1 MDETFGD
8 LLCATGIAD
17 DIVVY
22 GYNSDFS
29 DHDENLRAVLQ
40 RAHETGLRFSLDK
53 CKFRCTGLPFLGHII
68 GAEGL
73 QPDPRKIG
81 SILSMSSPLH
91 PQSNGLSERTVQTVK
106 DLLHKCKESG
116 QDPHLAMLCLRGT
129 PLGHDLPSLAE
140 LLNGR
145 VYQTNRKNR
154 RHLRATGEHFQ
165 LQSDEVPDDV
175 TVDESTSCAADPGEH
190 SISSAP
196 AFPVSAAC
204 SPAEPPESVL
214 QSSTAD
220 LSPVQP
226 LRKSNR
232 TIKALDRLK
241 L

>member
-1 MDETFGD
+1 
-8 LLCATGIAD
+8 
-17 DIVVY
+17 
-22 GYNSDFS
+22 
-29 DHDENLRAVLQ
+29 
-40 RAHETGLRFSLDK
+40 
-53 CKFRCTGLPFLGHII
+53 
-68 GAEGL
+68 
-73 QPDPRKIG
+73 
-81 SILSMSSPLH
+81 
-91 PQSNGLSERTVQTVK
+91 
-106 DLLHKCKESG
+106 
-116 QDPHLAMLCLRGT
+116 MLCLCST
-129 PLGHDLPSLAE
+129 PLSHDLPSPAE

-154 RHLRATGEHFQ
+154 RHLRATGENFQ

-175 TVDESTSCAADPGEH
+175 PVDESTSCAADPGEH
-190 SISSAP
+190 SISSAL

-226 LRKSNR
+226 LRRSNR